1 MKIEQHFKIG
11 ALTTSVD
18 DEEPVV
24 VVPGLNAGHRAEWVE
39 EMMIVSD
46 VYMAQGDLA
55 FNGPRLTDGRD
66 PHLADPAHRTSQ
78 DDANAAGVA
87 GGARTAAVEDYD
99 TEAAAALA
107 AWRVVAAHDDDD
119 ASSGAHDDDKEDDG
133 AGADAAYAAAGQ

>member
-1 MKIEQHFKIG
+1 MKIRQHINIG
-11 ALTTSVD
+11 ATTTSGD
-18 DEEPVV
+18 DEEPVA

-46 VYMAQGDLA
+46 VYMAQGDRA

-66 PHLADPAHRTSQ
+66 PQLADPAHRTSQ
-78 DDANAAGVA
+78 EDANAAGVV

-99 TEAAAALA
+99 AEAAATLA
-107 AWRVVAAHDDDD
+107 AWRVIAAHDDED
-119 ASSGAHDDDKEDDG
+119 ASNGAHDDDEEDDG